1 VLDAHW
7 LRHAP
12 ILALSCRLRMDDL
25 DFSKPAKNPEPP
37 RSPQPVYLPAVARAF
52 FESAGRPERV
62 PAGAQFFAENEKASR
77 ILLKRDKMYLLL
89 QGEVSLLAR
98 GKAIGSVK
106 PGEIFG
112 EMAAISESPR
122 SATAKALTECQ
133 VIPLDEKQFQNAL
146 RQKPEFALML
156 LGIMIGRLRAM
167 LAQMPG
173 IPSAGAALK
182 ETRVFDKALLSALDK
197 GLGESARVR
206 YDRGKVIMVQGQTG
220 AFMYVVLEGRVAIS
234 LRGAL
239 VERVGPG
246 GVFGEM
252 ALVDQSVRAAN
263 AAAESDCVLLSINRT
278 VFMNLI
284 KSDPT
289 FGVSLLGAMA
299 ERLRNLAAGAK

>member
-1 VLDAHW
+1 
-7 LRHAP
+7 
-12 ILALSCRLRMDDL
+12 MDDL
-25 DFSKPAKNPEPP
+25 DFSKPAKAPASAAPP
-37 RSPQPVYLPAVARAF
+37 APAYLPAVARAF
-52 FESAGRPERV
+52 FESAGRAESV
-62 PAGAQFFAENEKASR
+62 AAGTKLFTENEKASR

-89 QGEVSLLAR
+89 QGEVALFAR
-98 GKAIGSVK
+98 GKPVGSVK

-122 SATAKALTECQ
+122 SASAVAKNACE
-133 VIPLDEKQFQNAL
+133 VISLDEKQFHGAL

-156 LGIMIGRLRAM
+156 LGIMIARLRAM
-167 LAQMPG
+167 LARLSG
-173 IPSAGAALK
+173 IPSAPVALK
-182 ETRVFDKALLSALDK
+182 ETRVFDKAMLSALAK
-197 GLGESARVR
+197 GLGDSALVR

-234 LRGAL
+234 LRGAT

-263 AAAESDCVLLSINRT
+263 AAADSDCVLLAINRT
-278 VFMNLI
+278 VFMNLV

-289 FGVSLLGAMA
+289 FGVSLLAAMA
-299 ERLRNLAAGAK
+299 ERLRNLAAGVS